1 MVPLALSTEWQECL
15 ACVVISVKVVISHLR
30 LCQKQMESVRVCACV
45 EPCCQ
50 ACPGPPLL
58 EGPRPLGGN
67 SRSEPGMN
75 DEKEGGFT

>member
-15 ACVVISVKVVISHLR
+15 ACVVISVKVVMSHLR

-50 ACPGPPLL
+50 ACPGPQ
-58 EGPRPLGGN
+58 PLGGN
-67 SRSEPGMN
+67 SRCEPGMN